1 MNQKEKKVKAPITQ
15 ESIFKVMMI
24 MTFGISAL
32 FFVKNLLNKDYRS
45 ALVIGGCLAVFTVLT
60 ILMKQMKIQQY
71 HQQFVL
77 CIALVILVF
86 LISANSGTFYSDDF
100 PLYLALVGLSGMYLE
115 PKYTVVQTVLITF
128 IFGILYAWHP
138 EKADPLG
145 QYIMCVVIFN
155 VAAFTIYMT
164 IKRGRAFIEVSM
176 VRAEEAD
183 KMLQSIKK
191 VEVELKK
198 NYEQS
203 NQRMQGMASAN
214 RSLETNINSLSAGS
228 AEIHQCSFEV
238 QTACDDVQIRIQE
251 TEHSIDALNSE
262 VKQVENALSE
272 SKRTM
277 VEMDEQMHAIN
288 QIVRETNQVFT
299 LLQDQIHQ
307 ISGMTDQLS
316 TIASTTKILALNA
329 SVEAARAGR
338 YGAGFAVVASEVQQ
352 LATNSTDCSNQVIH
366 VVEDMNKQIDITS
379 HRLADSVTAISTS
392 IRTLTEL
399 EQEFDGL
406 ITRFDSLYRNI
417 ENQNENVSN
426 VDAIFDNLKAKIM
439 QMNINSNEN
448 RQVVDSI
455 VDAITTYKTSMNQVV
470 DDAKIVHDLSASMLD
485 ISQR

>member
-1 MNQKEKKVKAPITQ
+1 MNQKENKVKAPITQ
-15 ESIFKVMMI
+15 ETIFKVMMI
-24 MTFGISAL
+24 MTFSISGL
-32 FFVKNLLNKDYRS
+32 FFIKNLLNKDHRS
-45 ALVIGGCLAVFTVLT
+45 AMVIGGCLAVFAILT
-60 ILMKQMKIQQY
+60 FLMRRLRIQQY

-100 PLYLALVGLSGMYLE
+100 PLYLALVGLSGLYLE
-115 PKYTVVQTVLITF
+115 PKYTVVQAPLITV
-128 IFGILYAWHP
+128 IFAILYVWHP

-155 VAAFTIYMT
+155 IAVFTIYMS

-183 KMLQSIKK
+183 KMLQSIKT
-191 VEVELKK
+191 VEMELNK

-203 NQRMQGMASAN
+203 TKRMQGIEAAN
-214 RSLETNINSLSAGS
+214 HSLEENINSLSMGS
-228 AEIHQCSFEV
+228 SEIYQCSFEV
-238 QTACDDVQIRIQE
+238 QTACDDVQVRIQE
-251 TEHSIDALNSE
+251 TETSIEALNTE

-277 VEMDEQMHAIN
+277 AEMDVQMHSIN
-288 QIVRETNQVFT
+288 QIIQETNQVFA
-299 LLQDQIHQ
+299 LLQEQIHQ
-307 ISGMTDQLS
+307 ISGMTDQLA

-352 LATNSTDCSNQVIH
+352 LANNSTECSDQVIH
-366 VVEDMNKQIDITS
+366 VVDDMNKQIDITS
-379 HRLADSVTAISTS
+379 HRLSDSVSAISSS
-392 IRTLTEL
+392 IQTLTAL
-399 EQEFDGL
+399 EQGFDGL

-417 ENQNENVSN
+417 ETQNENVSN
-426 VDAIFDNLKAKIM
+426 VDAIFDNLKEKIT

-455 VDAITTYKTSMNQVV
+455 VDAITTYKTSINQVV
-470 DDAKIVHDLSASMLD
+470 DDARAVHDLSASMLG
-485 ISQR
+485 ISQQ